1 MKVTDPEIIRSGERD
16 LIDAVKDDLDW
27 DAVREILK
35 KKIDL
40 SSLST
45 SGGEIIVHENQVAFR
60 VDLALNMELSLMF
73 DRDGNHIP
81 EKEESQEKGSFS
93 GAGTGGT
100 QETGVKFLSAIE
112 EVKPHPEEE
121 RGFQVK
127 EDELFQEEPVI
138 ELNEF
143 APEELDLDGLS
154 SGDSELDLDDLDLND
169 DGVDKSLDE
178 DIDEILKESREFWE
192 NKKE

>member
-81 EKEESQEKGSFS
+81 EREESKEKGSFP
-93 GAGTGGT
+93 GAASGGT
-100 QETGVKFLSAIE
+100 QEIGGKFLSAVE
-112 EVKPHPEEE
+112 EVNPHPEQGAGSQD
-121 RGFQVK
+121 R
-127 EDELFQEEPVI
+127 EDELFQEDPVI

>member
-60 VDLALNMELSLMF
+60 VDLTLSMELSLMF

-81 EKEESQEKGSFS
+81 EREESQEKGSFP
-93 GAGTGGT
+93 GAEDIGGN
-100 QETGVKFLSAIE
+100 FLSAVE
-112 EVKPHPEEE
+112 EVKPHPEQ
-121 RGFQVK
+121 GAGSQDG
-127 EDELFQEEPVI
+127 EDELFQEDSVI

-143 APEELDLDGLS
+143 ASEELELGGLS
-154 SGDSELDLDDLDLND
+154 PDDSELDLDDLDLND
-169 DGVDKSLDE
+169 GEVDKGLDE
-178 DIDEILKESREFWE
+178 DIDEILKESRDFWE